1 MRVLSWI
8 LRIVLFLALFL
19 FALKNTDSVSLQL
32 YFDQIWHAPL
42 ILVLLVFFA
51 AGAAMGVLA
60 TLATVFRQKREIAR
74 LRRELASRSREA
86 PAAAAPADAEIGPP
100 FDS

>member
-19 FALKNTDSVSLQL
+19 FALKNTDAVSLRL
-32 YFDQIWHAPL
+32 YFDQVWQAPL

-60 TLATVFRQKREIAR
+60 TLATVFRQRREIAQ
-74 LRRELASRSREA
+74 LRRELRSA
-86 PAAAAPADAEIGPP
+86 PASDPRVADGDIDTLPRT
-100 FDS
+100 